1 MKYSYLVKENHKTQ
15 NMISENEKS
24 LLSTNED
31 FKKFIGKKTLKNDI
45 LNKSDEKKIYKEVSE
60 MSESSKNIKKNN
72 KTNSVIFESE
82 INTVEI
88 LVKYTSNLYNLLVKL
103 ILLISKLIINTY
115 DKIPSNYLS
124 NEINYDEKKMIKKIN
139 KEINTKNNKTK
150 IKKNSNNIKK
160 INSYL
165 IDLD

>member
-31 FKKFIGKKTLKNDI
+31 FKKFIGKKNLKNDI
-45 LNKSDEKKIYKEVSE
+45 LNKSDDKKIYKEVSE
-60 MSESSKNIKKNN
+60 MSDSDKCEKKNN
-72 KTNSVIFESE
+72 KTNSIIFKSE

-88 LVKYTSNLYNLLVKL
+88 IVKYTSNLYNLLVKL

-124 NEINYDEKKMIKKIN
+124 NEINYDENKMIKKIN

-150 IKKNSNNIKK
+150 IKKNNNSIKK

>member
-60 MSESSKNIKKNN
+60 MSESSKNVKKNN

-88 LVKYTSNLYNLLVKL
+88 LVKYTSNIYNLLVKL
-103 ILLISKLIINTY
+103 ILLISKLIVNTY

-150 IKKNSNNIKK
+150 IKKNSDNIKK